1 MVTINSIK
9 GGLDLRPKK
18 MNRELVAIQGLM
30 LAVMA
35 RIEGHKADKV
45 DDGEVYYR
53 CESELEELAMQARS
67 LDCD

>member
-1 MVTINSIK
+1 
-9 GGLDLRPKK
+9 

-30 LAVMA
+30 FAVMA

-45 DDGEVYYR
+45 DDGDVYYG
-53 CESELEELAMQARS
+53 CESELEELAMQARR